1 LPTIDGISGEYT
13 FSTEVSITDTP
24 FQQVSAKYFEPT
36 AAGET
41 P

>member
-1 LPTIDGISGEYT
+1 VKWIANLGNTSVGA
-13 FSTEVSITDTP
+13 EVSITDTP

-36 AAGET
+36 AVGET